1 MNAPPRAARASL
13 ASFAALLF
21 VFAPPAFAEWG
32 LNLPRGITEIS
43 RDVYF
48 MHMVVLWICVLIG
61 AAVFGVMT
69 YSIVKHRKSVGAKPA
84 QFSDST
90 TVEIAWSV
98 VPFFILVA
106 MAIPAAKA
114 LIKME
119 DSANS
124 ELTVKITGHQWK
136 WEYEYP
142 DHGIR
147 FFSNL
152 GEASRKARALD
163 SGIDPRTV
171 PNYLLEVDK
180 PMVLPVGTKV
190 RFLLTSNDVLHAW
203 WVPDFAV
210 KKDAVPGF
218 IREMWTVVDEPGT
231 YRGQCAELCGRDHG
245 FMPVVVE
252 AVSAAQF
259 DQWVVAEQTA
269 AAAEAGAADR
279 VWTIAELME
288 RGQSVYNTNCVAC
301 HQANGQGIPGAFPS
315 LVGIEDTSSI
325 AQHLNVI
332 LNGVQGTAMQAF
344 GAQLSD
350 ADIAAVVTY
359 ERNAWGQKKE
369 EMLQPSE
376 VKAAR

>member
-1 MNAPPRAARASL
+1 MKLQPRP
-13 ASFAALLF
+13 ALLLF
-21 VFAPPAFAEWG
+21 SLLSFPAAAVADWA

-43 RDVYF
+43 HEVYG
-48 MHMVVLWICVLIG
+48 MHMMVLWICVVIG
-61 AAVFGVMT
+61 VAVFGVMT
-69 YSIVKHRKSVGAKPA
+69 YSIVKHRKSQGAVPA
-84 QFSDST
+84 TFSHST
-90 TVEIAWSV
+90 TAEIIWTI

-119 DSANS
+119 DASGS

-142 DHGIR
+142 QHGIR
-147 FFSNL
+147 FFSSL
-152 GEASRKARALD
+152 GEKSREARALH
-163 SGIDPRTV
+163 SGIDPHSV

-180 PMVLPVGTKV
+180 PMVLPVGKKV

-252 AVSAAQF
+252 AVAAAEF
-259 DQWVVAEQTA
+259 DRWVVAEQTA
-269 AAAEAGAADR
+269 AAADLGAADR
-279 VWTIAELME
+279 EWGFDELMQ
-288 RGQSVYNTNCVAC
+288 RGQAVYTTACAAC
-301 HQANGQGIPGAFPS
+301 HQANGQGIPGAFPA
-315 LVGIEDTSSI
+315 LDPGAITLQEQLDIV
-325 AQHLNVI
+325 
-332 LNGVQGTAMQAF
+332 LNGKAGTAMVAF
-344 GAQLSD
+344 GPQLND
-350 ADIAAVVTY
+350 VDIAAVITY
-359 ERNAWGQKKE
+359 ERNAWENASGE
-369 EMLQPSE
+369 ILQPAE